1 MADNKV
7 NVKRNIAYDTFYRI
21 LTTITPF
28 ITAPY
33 IARVIGAEGI
43 GIQSYTQSIQSY
55 FVMFASLGT
64 AYYGSREI
72 ARCGDDIH
80 ERSRLFWE
88 IELMCVLTTSLCFLV
103 YLPICFVSRSYGLIY
118 SVLALGV
125 IGVAFDVSWF
135 YAGLEKFRSI
145 VARNTVVKIA
155 EVVLLFTLVKS
166 PDDLVIYIAIGI
178 ISAFISYLSYWPG
191 LKKLVVRIP
200 LSKLRIRRHFRGVF
214 IYFIPTVASSVYVL
228 LDKPLIGWLTGDTT
242 EVGYYQQAQKFVDV
256 LKSLVFTSIN
266 YVVGV
271 RMSSLFAEGKHDEIR
286 RKFDSSLNYIFF
298 MGFGCAFGL
307 GAIARILIPVFLG
320 PGYDEVVPL
329 IYLFSPLVI
338 IIGVSNC
345 IEMQYFTPCGRRAE
359 SIRYLVVGA
368 VTNLTLNLI
377 LIPRFKAFGATVAT
391 VIAESVV
398 TLQYILNSKEYVTF
412 SSLWRA
418 GWRKLLSGLVMFI
431 VVFGMGNLVLNEIL
445 LLALQIICGIL
456 IYGVLLTVLRDR
468 WLLTQISEV
477 TARIGSRLKKGE
489 KKA

>member
-1 MADNKV
+1 MADKKV

-72 ARCGDDIH
+72 ARCGDDVS

-88 IELMCVLTTSLCFLV
+88 IELMCVLTTSICFLL
-103 YLPICFVSRSYGLIY
+103 YIPLILASKSYGLIY
-118 SVLALGV
+118 LVLGIGV
-125 IGVAFDVSWF
+125 IGVAFDISWF

-145 VARNTVVKIA
+145 VARNTVVKTA
-155 EVVLLFTLVKS
+155 EVVLLFAFVKS
-166 PDDLVIYIAIGI
+166 GDDLVIYIAI
-178 ISAFISYLSYWPG
+178 SVVTVFMSYISYWPG
-191 LKKLVVRIP
+191 LKKLVVKVP
-200 LSKLRIRRHFRGVF
+200 LSKLRSRRHFKGVL
-214 IYFIPTVASSVYVL
+214 IYFLPTIASSVYVL

-320 PGYDEVVPL
+320 PGYGRVVPL

-338 IIGVSNC
+338 IIGISNC

-412 SSLWRA
+412 SSLWRT
-418 GWRKLLSGLVMFI
+418 GWKKLLSGSVMFI
-431 VVFGMGNLVLNEIL
+431 AVFSMGNLALNEIL
-445 LLALQIICGIL
+445 LLALQVICGIL
-456 IYGVLLTVLRDR
+456 IYGGLLLVLRDR
-468 WLLTQISEV
+468 WLLDAVREV
-477 TARIGSRLKKGE
+477 LLKLKERFGGGE
-489 KKA
+489 KN

>member
-1 MADNKV
+1 MADKKD

-64 AYYGSREI
+64 AYYGSRET
-72 ARCGDDIH
+72 ARCGDDVK

-88 IELMCVLTTSLCFLV
+88 IELMCILTTSMCFVV
-103 YLPICFVSRSYGLIY
+103 YLPVCFFSKSYSLIY
-118 SVLALGV
+118 SVLAVGV
-125 IGVAFDVSWF
+125 LGVAFDISWF

-145 VARNTVVKIA
+145 VLRNTVVKIM
-155 EVVLLFTLVKS
+155 EIVLLFTLVKS
-166 PDDLVIYIAIGI
+166 PGDLVIYIAIGV
-178 ISAFISYLSYWPG
+178 ISAFISYLTYWPG
-191 LKKLVVRIP
+191 LKKLVVKIP
-200 LSKLRIRRHFRGVF
+200 FSSLRIRRHFRGVF
-214 IYFIPTVASSVYVL
+214 IYFLPTIASSVYVL
-228 LDKPLIGWLTGDTT
+228 LDKPLIRWLTGDAG

-271 RMSSLFAEGKHDEIR
+271 RMSSLFAEGRHDEIR
-286 RKFDSSLNYIFF
+286 RKFNSSLNYIFF

-307 GAIARILIPVFLG
+307 SAIARILIPVFLG

-338 IIGVSNC
+338 IIGISNC

-368 VTNLTLNLI
+368 VVNIILNLI
-377 LIPRFKAFGATVAT
+377 LIPHFKAFGATAAT
-391 VIAESVV
+391 VVAESVV
-398 TLQYILNSKEYVTF
+398 TLQYVLNSRDYVTF
-412 SSLWRA
+412 SSLWRT
-418 GWRKLLSGLVMFI
+418 GWKKLLSGFVMFA
-431 VVFGMGNLVLNEIL
+431 VVFSMERLELNEIL

-456 IYGVLLTVLRDR
+456 IYGLLLLVLRDK
-468 WLLTQISEV
+468 WLLTEMKEV
-477 TARIGSRLKKGE
+477 LVKIGSRLKKGD
-489 KKA
+489 KV